1 MSTLLDYDDL
11 CQRYG
16 LSRRYVR
23 ATPNKRNH
31 HIGANM
37 TKPRPHA
44 ELATKYYS
52 DAENKCWVWVR
63 DRCVWC
69 RIDEPHFYED
79 AIYHIGKTE
88 PTERPQC
95 IFEHDIYRI
104 KSWAKQAGIYEHSTV
119 QAQVLKGVSEMG
131 ELADAF
137 IKGDLGAAE
146 DAYGDVIVCLVN
158 AAYMQGI
165 NIADA
170 FAKVAD
176 IVTARKG
183 RMVAGGAFVK
193 D

>member
-1 MSTLLDYDDL
+1 
-11 CQRYG
+11 
-16 LSRRYVR
+16 
-23 ATPNKRNH
+23 
-31 HIGANM
+31 M
-37 TKPRPHA
+37 TF
-44 ELATKYYS
+44 
-52 DAENKCWVWVR
+52 ENNIA
-63 DRCVWC
+63 
-69 RIDEPHFYED
+69 RIQE
-79 AIYHIGKTE
+79 
-88 PTERPQC
+88 
-95 IFEHDIYRI
+95 
-104 KSWAKQAGIYEHSTV
+104 WAQNAGIYEHSTV

-131 ELADAF
+131 ELADAV